1 MQSVTSIK
9 IYTKHYTD
17 EFCIGDDFKNIKY
30 EETKFGIK
38 LFIHENDEQF
48 RITTYPW
55 NDIKKVDAIP
65 TQIEIDGK
73 FVPINIL

>member
-9 IYTKHYTD
+9 INTKHDKD

-38 LFIHENDEQF
+38 LFIHETDEQF
-48 RITTYPW
+48 QIITYPW
-55 NDIKKVDAIP
+55 HIIKNIYAIP
-65 TQIEIDGK
+65 TQSEIDGK